1 MATQQKPVE
10 YDQLYPGRFIKA
22 GELLGRKVTVTI
34 ADVDLEELM
43 GDDNKPKQKAALTF
57 KETPKQLV
65 MCKTNGISIKAM
77 FGVKLAEWI
86 GKRVTLF
93 PDTWNGEPCIRIW
106 GSPDIERDI
115 EVEISLPRR
124 RPFKKTMHAM
134 TKGKPVAD
142 APASPEADGSL

>member
-1 MATQQKPVE
+1 MATTQKPVE

-43 GDDNKPKQKAALTF
+43 GEDNKPKQKATLTF

-77 FGVKLAEWI
+77 FGTKLAEWI

-134 TKGKPVAD
+134 TKAKPAPD
-142 APASPEADGSL
+142 APASSEADGSL

>member
-1 MATQQKPVE
+1 MATPQKPVE

-34 ADVDLEELM
+34 SDVDLEELM
-43 GDDNKPKQKAALTF
+43 GEDNKPKQKAALTF

-77 FGVKLAEWI
+77 FGTKLAEWI

-115 EVEISLPRR
+115 EVEVSLPRR

-134 TKGKPVAD
+134 TKGKPAGEGAPLPETD
-142 APASPEADGSL
+142 AGV